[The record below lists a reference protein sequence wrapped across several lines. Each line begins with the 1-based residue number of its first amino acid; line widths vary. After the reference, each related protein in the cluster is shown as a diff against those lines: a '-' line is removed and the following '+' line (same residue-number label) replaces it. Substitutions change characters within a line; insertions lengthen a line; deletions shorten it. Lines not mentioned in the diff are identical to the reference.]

1 MKEETIDENPV
12 KSVIVRGI
20 AVLVFAS
27 ILIFVKFPAT
37 GNIIRNTDTTF
48 QINIYFIIILLFIGI
63 IIIISSIKNIKKFIQ
78 R

>member
-37 GNIIRNTDTTF
+37 GNIIKNIDTNF

-63 IIIISSIKNIKKFIQ
+63 IIVSSIKNIKKFIQ